1 MSKTIDQKVVE
12 MRFDNK
18 NFENNAKQS
27 MSTLDKL
34 KQKLNFNGMSKGL
47 EKLNTSANKVNMN
60 GLSGALDNVSSR
72 FSAME
77 VVGITALA
85 NITNSAVNAGK
96 RIVSALT
103 IDPIKTGFK
112 EYETQINAV
121 QTILA
126 NTQKEGTNI
135 QMVNAA
141 LDELNLYADKTIYN
155 FTEMTR
161 NIGTFT
167 AAGVKLE
174 TSVNAIKGIANLAA
188 VSGSTSQQASTAM
201 YQLSQALAAGK
212 VQLMDWNSVVNAG
225 MGGQVF
231 QDALIRTSELLGT
244 GAKQAIATYGSFRE
258 SLTKSG
264 WLTTEVLNE
273 TLSQFAGAYDKA
285 DLMAQGYSEAQA
297 DEIVKMAKTAE
308 DAATKVKTFTQLWD
322 VLKEAA
328 QSGWAQTWR
337 IIVGDFEEAKAL
349 FTPLADFLTNIING
363 FSEARNKL
371 LESAL
376 GRSFTGLISG
386 LEKSSN
392 NVKKIVDS
400 VKDYAAVVDEIILGK
415 WGNGQQRWDKLTE
428 EGYDW
433 AHAQNLVNER
443 LGVSLRRATD
453 YKEVQDE
460 VASSQEKTNELTT
473 DYIIKLTKMSDAQL
487 KNKGY
492 TDKQIKSLRELTKV
506 ADQTGIPLKDFI
518 NNIDQI
524 NGRYLLMNSFKNI
537 GLSLVNIFSSIGKA
551 WRNAFPP
558 MSGDT
563 LFNII
568 AGLHKFTAVIRS
580 KVEKNADKLTR
591 TLQGLFA
598 ILDLISMVVGG
609 GLKIAFNILKAILG
623 AFNIDVLEFTARI
636 GDAIVTFRDWIEE
649 NNLITKG
656 IQKLASYIVIVVKA
670 IKDWIANNE
679 TIANGI
685 EKIKSKLSA
694 MSNAMKEWMEGLK
707 ETDNVPQY
715 ILSGLVNGIKNGI
728 GFVTNAFIELGK
740 GIIAAIKGVLGIHSP
755 STEFFTIGKNIIQ
768 GLING
773 IQNGASAVFG
783 ALKGLAE
790 GIIEIFQKIDFGK
803 ILAAAIGVGM
813 LVVVKNII
821 DVIQSLS
828 DLAYRVTAPL
838 QGIGDLLTGLG
849 TGITNFSKGYKIS
862 KQGKAIRDIAIA
874 IGILAGSVYLLS
886 KIKPGTL
893 WATIGAIAALA
904 AIIGVLGFAASK
916 MNEIHDLGKAS
927 LTFIG
932 ITASLFILASTLSKL
947 SKIEPERMK
956 SVIAGFTA
964 IVIGLGALIAAFGLF
979 VTDDTAKNM
988 DKAAKLIGKIGLT
1001 LLLVVVAIKLLS
1013 GLDAGDVAKG
1023 IITFGL
1029 LGGLFA
1035 ALTVISQFSGEH
1047 ADKAGKMMRKMATAM
1062 LVAIVVIKL
1071 ASMLDGEDIIKGI
1084 AVMGLIG
1091 TLFAAL
1097 VAVSHLAGEHATKA
1111 GIMMLLMSVA
1121 LGITV
1126 GVLKLAASLSLY
1138 DIAKSI
1144 PVVTALGVLFA
1155 GLIAV
1160 SKLAGQNAIK
1170 AGSMLLM
1177 MSGSL
1182 LILTGVLFILS
1193 KIDTAGL
1200 VKATAIVS
1208 VLEIIFGGLIAVS
1221 ALAGDSIKQLVT
1233 ITVAIT
1239 LLIAAVIGLSFI
1251 DPQRLSAA
1259 AFGLTGVM
1267 TALGILIA
1275 STKLLGNSSGLLKK
1289 ILPLVGVITALS
1301 GVLILLSKVKPSS
1314 ALASATALS
1323 LLLVTLSASLVVM
1336 SLIGPVATSAI
1347 PAIAALTLVVAGLA
1361 AILVLMDAFDITAS
1375 METAKSLS
1383 LLLLTMSGVLVILG
1397 LVGAMG
1403 PLALIGVGAMALLTL
1418 VMAGLAVVLGIMNNM
1433 DATPS
1438 LETAK
1443 ALSLLLTSM
1452 SASLVIL
1459 GVVGLMGPAAFV
1471 GVAALMTLITSI
1483 GILLTAIG
1491 ALTDKFPALETFLNK
1506 GIPILQ
1512 KIGYALG
1519 SFVGNIVGGF
1529 ISGVMGSLPSVG
1541 TSLSQFMVNATPF
1554 IVGIKMVDDKVVDGV
1569 GNITKA
1575 VLLLTAANLIS
1586 GIASFL
1592 SMGSSFSDLGREL
1605 SKFMTN
1611 ASGFINGSSKIN
1623 PKTMNSIKTLAEA
1636 VKLLTTADL
1645 IEGISSWLTGDS
1657 SLSEFGTELSKLG
1670 TSMSQFADNL
1680 GTFDQK
1686 KLDTVNCAS
1695 KALKALAEAASVIPN
1710 EGGLWASIV
1719 GDNSLASFG
1728 SSLST
1733 LGTNIRDFVTNL
1745 GTFNEDQ
1752 VTTVNCA
1759 AKAIKALAQAASE
1772 IPNEGGLWAGIVGDN
1787 SLAKFG
1793 SGLADLGTNMKNF
1806 VTNLG
1811 TFNEDQVTTVN
1822 CASKA
1827 IKTLAKAANEI
1838 PNEGGLWAKLAGD
1851 NSLAK
1856 FGKNLPGLGSNIK
1869 DFVKNLGEFSEEKVI
1884 TINAACKAIKT
1895 IAKLGEIDIKD
1906 TGKNLGTF
1914 GKNMV
1919 DLAGYIKSFVS
1930 SLGDVGNKGINS
1942 GIKKT
1947 KELIQMCKTVASV
1960 NVSSLKTFGKS
1971 LKSVATD
1978 GVKGFVNGLSGSN
1991 PTSKAKTATKT
2002 LIKFALDGAEEKKSD
2017 VKKKFRSVAK
2027 EAINGLNDQD
2037 VKSQATSIGRSF
2049 VQGFANGINNN
2060 VYLARDAGSAV
2071 GRKALSA
2078 AKRAIDSNSPSKE
2091 TFKLGTFF
2099 DQGFVLGIEKM
2110 HNKIYNAAYS
2120 TGDHAKSGLRK
2131 AISKISDVINSDMDT
2146 QPTIRPVLDL
2156 SDVQTGANYLSAM
2169 FNHGPSVGL
2178 TANLNSINSRMN
2190 ARNQNGANDDVVSA
2204 IDKLRKD
2211 IGNVRG
2217 TTYNVN
2223 GITYDDGSNISDAV
2237 ETLIR
2242 AAVVEGRK

>member
-1 MSKTIDQKVVE
+1 
-12 MRFDNK
+12 
-18 NFENNAKQS
+18 
-27 MSTLDKL
+27 
-34 KQKLNFNGMSKGL
+34 
-47 EKLNTSANKVNMN
+47 
-60 GLSGALDNVSSR
+60 
-72 FSAME
+72 
-77 VVGITALA
+77 
-85 NITNSAVNAGK
+85 
-96 RIVSALT
+96 
-103 IDPIKTGFK
+103 
-112 EYETQINAV
+112 
-121 QTILA
+121 
-126 NTQKEGTNI
+126 
-135 QMVNAA
+135 
-141 LDELNLYADKTIYN
+141 
-155 FTEMTR
+155 
-161 NIGTFT
+161 
-167 AAGVKLE
+167 
-174 TSVNAIKGIANLAA
+174 
-188 VSGSTSQQASTAM
+188 
-201 YQLSQALAAGK
+201 
-212 VQLMDWNSVVNAG
+212 
-225 MGGQVF
+225 
-231 QDALIRTSELLGT
+231 
-244 GAKQAIATYGSFRE
+244 
-258 SLTKSG
+258 
-264 WLTTEVLNE
+264 
-273 TLSQFAGAYDKA
+273 
-285 DLMAQGYSEAQA
+285 
-297 DEIVKMAKTAE
+297 
-308 DAATKVKTFTQLWD
+308 
-322 VLKEAA
+322 
-328 QSGWAQTWR
+328 
-337 IIVGDFEEAKAL
+337 
-349 FTPLADFLTNIING
+349 
-363 FSEARNKL
+363 
-371 LESAL
+371 
-376 GRSFTGLISG
+376 
-386 LEKSSN
+386 
-392 NVKKIVDS
+392 
-400 VKDYAAVVDEIILGK
+400 
-415 WGNGQQRWDKLTE
+415 
-428 EGYDW
+428 
-433 AHAQNLVNER
+433 
-443 LGVSLRRATD
+443 
-453 YKEVQDE
+453 
-460 VASSQEKTNELTT
+460 
-473 DYIIKLTKMSDAQL
+473 
-487 KNKGY
+487 
-492 TDKQIKSLRELTKV
+492 
-506 ADQTGIPLKDFI
+506 
-518 NNIDQI
+518 
-524 NGRYLLMNSFKNI
+524 
-537 GLSLVNIFSSIGKA
+537 
-551 WRNAFPP
+551 
-558 MSGDT
+558 
-563 LFNII
+563 
-568 AGLHKFTAVIRS
+568 
-580 KVEKNADKLTR
+580 
-591 TLQGLFA
+591 
-598 ILDLISMVVGG
+598 
-609 GLKIAFNILKAILG
+609 
-623 AFNIDVLEFTARI
+623 
-636 GDAIVTFRDWIEE
+636 
-649 NNLITKG
+649 
-656 IQKLASYIVIVVKA
+656 
-670 IKDWIANNE
+670 
-679 TIANGI
+679 
-685 EKIKSKLSA
+685 
-694 MSNAMKEWMEGLK
+694 
-707 ETDNVPQY
+707 
-715 ILSGLVNGIKNGI
+715 
-728 GFVTNAFIELGK
+728 
-740 GIIAAIKGVLGIHSP
+740 
-755 STEFFTIGKNIIQ
+755 
-768 GLING
+768 
-773 IQNGASAVFG
+773 
-783 ALKGLAE
+783 
-790 GIIEIFQKIDFGK
+790 
-803 ILAAAIGVGM
+803 
-813 LVVVKNII
+813 
-821 DVIQSLS
+821 
-828 DLAYRVTAPL
+828 
-838 QGIGDLLTGLG
+838 
-849 TGITNFSKGYKIS
+849 
-862 KQGKAIRDIAIA
+862 
-874 IGILAGSVYLLS
+874 
-886 KIKPGTL
+886 
-893 WATIGAIAALA
+893 
-904 AIIGVLGFAASK
+904 
-916 MNEIHDLGKAS
+916 
-927 LTFIG
+927 
-932 ITASLFILASTLSKL
+932 
-947 SKIEPERMK
+947 MK

-1023 IITFGL
+1023 IITFVL

-1047 ADKAGKMMRKMATAM
+1047 ADKAGKMMRKMATTM
-1062 LVAIVVIKL
+1062 LVAILVIKL

-1111 GIMMLLMSVA
+1111 GTMMLLMSVA

-1361 AILVLMDAFDITAS
+1361 AILALMEAFDVTAS

-1397 LVGAMG
+1397 LVGTMG
-1403 PLALIGVGAMALLTL
+1403 PLALIGVGVMALLTL

-1459 GVVGLMGPAAFV
+1459 GIVGLMGPAAFV
-1471 GVAALMTLITSI
+1471 GIAALMTLITSI

-1529 ISGVMGSLPSVG
+1529 ISGVMESLPSVG
-1541 TSLSQFMVNATPF
+1541 TSLSQFMINATPF

-1575 VLLLTAANLIS
+1575 VLLLTAAKLIS

-1592 SMGSSFSDLGREL
+1592 SMGSSFADLGREL

-1636 VKLLTTADL
+1636 IKLLTTADL
-1645 IEGISSWLTGDS
+1645 IEGISSWLTGES

-1695 KALKALAEAASVIPN
+1695 KALKALAQAASEIPN

-1733 LGTNIRDFVTNL
+1733 LGINIRDFVTNL

-1752 VTTVNCA
+1752 VTTVSCA

-1772 IPNEGGLWAGIVGDN
+1772 IPNEGGLWSVIVGDN

-1806 VTNLG
+1806 VANLG

-1869 DFVKNLGEFSEEKVI
+1869 GFVKNLGEFSEEKVI

-1895 IAKLGEIDIKD
+1895 IAQLGKIDIKD

-1919 DLAGYIKSFVS
+1919 DLAGYIKSFVNN
-1930 SLGDVGNKGINS
+1930 LGDVGNKGITS
-1942 GIKKT
+1942 SIKKT

-1960 NVSSLKTFGKS
+1960 NVNSIKTFGKS

-2002 LIKFALDGAEEKKSD
+2002 LIKSALDGAEEKKSD
-2017 VKKKFRSVAK
+2017 VKKKFKSVAK

-2037 VKSQATSIGRSF
+2037 VKSQAASIGRSF

-2099 DQGFVLGIEKM
+2099 DQGFVLGMEKM
-2110 HNKIYNAAYS
+2110 HNKIYNTAYS
-2120 TGDHAKSGLRK
+2120 TGDYAKSGLRK
-2131 AISKISDVINSDMDT
+2131 AISKISDIINGDMDT

-2190 ARNQNGANDDVVSA
+2190 TRNQNGANDDVVSA

-2211 IGNVRG
+2211 IGNVGG